1 MEVDLRGQIWPP
13 KFVGCPSWCGASS
26 WLALA
31 SVLASFLPLAPP
43 PSPSSLL
50 FSSCSIAAALPLAER
65 DRLSSGAIE
74 AGRVGRGQI
83 SRGQKDAS
91 QTGERVDAKLR
102 RWRRTH
108 RLSRH
113 CCGGGRGC
121 CGVERRQVRRP
132 SVCGRP
138 GRPPL
143 SRRRRRRRRE
153 EQVERQEQG
162 RYYVHFFKS
171 SLYSAQFKL
180 LFCCAPLN
188 TQELFKMSVILFA
201 A

>member
-1 MEVDLRGQIWPP
+1 MTHHLSPWMEVDLRGQIWPP

-31 SVLASFLPLAPP
+31 SRLFPSSPLAPP

-50 FSSCSIAAALPLAER
+50 LSSCSMAAALPLAER

-74 AGRVGRGQI
+74 AGRIGRGQI

-113 CCGGGRGC
+113 CCCGGRGC

-132 SVCGRP
+132 SVRGRP
-138 GRPPL
+138 GRPLL
-143 SRRRRRRRRE
+143 SRRRRRRRE

-162 RYYVHFFKS
+162 RHYVQFFN
-171 SLYSAQFKL
+171 SLYIVLSSSFS
-180 LFCCAPLN
+180 F
-188 TQELFKMSVILFA
+188 VVHR
-201 A
+201 